1 MQKYFPKEP
10 LPTSTWLGVES
21 LALEGL
27 LIEIDAVAVA
37 E

>member
-1 MQKYFPKEP
+1 MQKYFPKEA